1 MFIVAQIFGILVII
15 TNVLAMQMKDKKQ
28 IILLFVFANLFSAIN
43 FLLLQSYT
51 GTIICVFAIV
61 QTLVN
66 KVFENKS
73 KNIPIGVILCYVIIS
88 IILGLL
94 TFASFID
101 IIPIICS
108 ILYTITIIQKE
119 EKNIR
124 RITLVNI
131 ILWIVYDIICLAY
144 TAALSDSLTT
154 ISTLVGMYR
163 LDYKREKK

>member
-28 IILLFVFANLFSAIN
+28 IILLFVFANLFSAVN

-51 GTIICVFAIV
+51 GTIICIFAIV

-66 KVFENKS
+66 KVFENKN

-101 IIPIICS
+101 IIPIVCS

-131 ILWIVYDIICLAY
+131 ILWIVYDIICSAY

-154 ISTLVGMYR
+154 ISTIVGMYR

>member
-51 GTIICVFAIV
+51 GTIICIFAIV

-66 KVFENKS
+66 KVFENKN

-94 TFASFID
+94 TFASFVD
-101 IIPIICS
+101 IIPIVCS

-131 ILWIVYDIICLAY
+131 ILWIVYDIICSAY

-154 ISTLVGMYR
+154 ISTIVGMYR